1 MPSSGQR
8 GIRIRTI
15 AVGLLAAV
23 AIAACAPDAGAP
35 LPPPSASAAPS
46 QPAATPPPT
55 PSQAVAPGSTPSPTA
70 PTGATAG
77 TETQA
82 RIERASAAI
91 TADPT
96 NGEAYLQFGVALLQR
111 VRETADPSLYARAD
125 EAFADARRLAP
136 DDPLVL
142 VGIGT
147 LQLARHQFAAAL
159 KTGKAALAQAPD
171 SSTALGVIVDAQVEL
186 GHYADAAT
194 TAQRMIDLRPGLT
207 SFARVSY
214 LRELYGDLP
223 GALDAMEQAAAE
235 AGPTP
240 ENFAYVSVLVG
251 NLRSLNGDRR
261 GAATAYNDAL
271 TAFPGYAPAI
281 AAQGRLAVGEGDLA
295 TAIARFSAASDI
307 VPLPEYVIALGEAE
321 EASGDAA
328 AAKRDFD
335 LASVETRLFKANGVV
350 VDLELALFE
359 ADHGDRTDALALARA
374 AYAERHTVRTADALA
389 WALYRNGDPKA
400 ALERALEALRLGS
413 RDPLLL
419 YHAGMIEAA
428 AGPRA
433 AARRDLRL
441 ALRLDPGFSA
451 TAVVLLRAELRKL
464 G

>member
-1 MPSSGQR
+1 M
-8 GIRIRTI
+8 
-15 AVGLLAAV
+15 
-23 AIAACAPDAGAP
+23 
-35 LPPPSASAAPS
+35 
-46 QPAATPPPT
+46 
-55 PSQAVAPGSTPSPTA
+55 TA
-70 PTGATAG
+70 PPASPVGG
-77 TETQA
+77 SGGSQTQA
-82 RIERASAAI
+82 RIERASATI
-91 TADPT
+91 TADPM
-96 NGEAYLQFGVALLQR
+96 NGEAYLELGVALLQR
-111 VRETADPSLYARAD
+111 VRETADPSLYPRAD

-159 KTGKAALAQAPD
+159 KTGKAALAAAPD

-186 GHYADAAT
+186 GHYEDAAA
-194 TAQRMIDLRPGLT
+194 TAQRMIDLRPGLA

-214 LRELYGDLP
+214 LRELYGDLH
-223 GALDAMEQAAAE
+223 GALQAMQQAASE

-251 NLRSLNGDRR
+251 NLRSLNGDRA
-261 GAATAYNDAL
+261 GAARAYRDAL
-271 TAFPGYAPAI
+271 MAFPSYAPAL
-281 AAQGRLAVGEGDLA
+281 AAEGRLAVGDGDLA
-295 TAIARFSAASDI
+295 TAIARFRAAADI

-328 AAKRDFD
+328 AAKQDFA

-359 ADHGDRTDALALARA
+359 ADHGDRAEALALARE

-389 WALYRNGDPKA
+389 WALYRNGDTKG
-400 ALERALEALRLGS
+400 ALKLVSEALRLGS
-413 RDPLLL
+413 RDPLIR

-428 AGPRA
+428 AGQKA

-451 TAVVLLRAELRKL
+451 TAVVLLRAELLKL